1 MSYSDP
7 TKTVADV
14 AASVKRIFGDESG
27 VQLVDND
34 VLVWTNEAQ
43 NVIADSTKVL
53 KAKAVTAMTNGTN
66 TYSLSSISPKILQIE
81 SLLVNGR
88 RIGNMSVAQ
97 AEETISQSDPLAEEV
112 GFPGFWYE
120 WAGEI
125 TFWPKPNLDA
135 EILIRYT
142 AAPTVLTAM
151 SDILSLPDDFLPDV
165 INHVLRRAYEM
176 DENESMM
183 NYKRQEFENSM
194 LELTDEE
201 RQAQNMTYETI
212 TIYGDRMY

>member
-1 MSYSDP
+1 
-7 TKTVADV
+7 
-14 AASVKRIFGDESG
+14 
-27 VQLVDND
+27 
-34 VLVWTNEAQ
+34 
-43 NVIADSTKVL
+43 
-53 KAKAVTAMTNGTN
+53 
-66 TYSLSSISPKILQIE
+66 
-81 SLLVNGR
+81 LVNGR

>member
-1 MSYSDP
+1 MSYNNP

-14 AASVKRIFGDESG
+14 ANAVKRLFGDESG

-34 VLVWTNEAQ
+34 IITWTNEAQ
-43 NVIADSTKVL
+43 QAIADSTKVL
-53 KAKAVTAMTNGTN
+53 KAKATTSMVDGTN
-66 TYSLSSISPKILQIE
+66 TYSLTAITPKILQIE

-97 AEETISQSDPLAEEV
+97 AEETISQSDPLAEET
-112 GFPGFWYE
+112 GFPAFWYE

-135 EILIRYT
+135 TILIRYT
-142 AAPTVLTAM
+142 ANPDVVSALG
-151 SDILSLPDDFLPDV
+151 DLLSLPDEFLSDV
-165 INHVLRRAYEM
+165 INFVLRRAYEM

-194 LELTDEE
+194 LDLTDEE
-201 RQAQNMTYETI
+201 RQAQNMTYETL
-212 TIYGDRMY
+212 TVYENRWY

>member
-1 MSYSDP
+1 MSYNDP
-7 TKTVADV
+7 TKTVANV
-14 AASVKRIFGDESG
+14 ANSVKRLFGDESG

-34 VLVWTNEAQ
+34 IITWTNEAQ
-43 NVIADSTKVL
+43 QAIADSTKVL
-53 KAKAVTAMTNGTN
+53 KAKATTSMVAGTN
-66 TYSLSSISPKILQIE
+66 TYSLSAVTPKILQIE

-97 AEETISQSDPLAEEV
+97 AEETISQSDPLAEEE
-112 GFPGFWYE
+112 GFPAFWYE

-125 TFWPKPNLDA
+125 TFWPKPNLNA

-142 AAPTVLTAM
+142 ANPAVVSALT
-151 SDILSLPDDFLPDV
+151 DTLSLPDEFFSDV
-165 INHVLRRAYEM
+165 VNFVLKRAYEM

-194 LELTDEE
+194 MELTDEE
-201 RQAQNMTYETI
+201 RQAQNMTYETL
-212 TIYGDRMY
+212 TVYENRWY

>member
-1 MSYSDP
+1 MSYNDP
-7 TKTVADV
+7 TKTVANV
-14 AASVKRIFGDESG
+14 ANSVKRLFGDESG

-34 VLVWTNEAQ
+34 IITWTNEAQ
-43 NVIADSTKVL
+43 QAIADSTKVL
-53 KAKAVTAMTNGTN
+53 KAKATTSMVAGTN
-66 TYSLSSISPKILQIE
+66 TYSLSAVTPKILQIE

-97 AEETISQSDPLAEEV
+97 AEETISQSDPLAEEE
-112 GFPGFWYE
+112 GFPAFWYE

-125 TFWPKPNLDA
+125 TFWPKPNPNA

-142 AAPTVLTAM
+142 ANPAVVSTLT
-151 SDILSLPDDFLPDV
+151 DTLSLPDEFFSDV
-165 INHVLRRAYEM
+165 VNFVLKRAYEM

-194 LELTDEE
+194 MELTDEE
-201 RQAQNMTYETI
+201 RQAQNMTYETL
-212 TIYGDRMY
+212 TVYENRWY

>member
-1 MSYSDP
+1 MSYNIP

-14 AASVKRIFGDESG
+14 SAAVKRIFGDESG
-27 VQLVDND
+27 VQIVDND
-34 VLVWTNEAQ
+34 IIVWSNEAQ
-43 NVIADSTKVL
+43 QAIADSTKVL
-53 KAKAVTAMTNGTN
+53 KSKATTAMVEGTN
-66 TYSLSSISPKILQIE
+66 TYSLSGISPKILQIE

-97 AEETISQSDPLAEEV
+97 AEETISQSDPLAAEE

-125 TFWPKPNLDA
+125 TFWPRPNLDA

-142 AAPTVLTAM
+142 AMPDTLSTI
-151 SDILSLPDDFLPDV
+151 SDTLSLPDEFFSDV
-165 INHVLRRAYEM
+165 VNYVLRKAYEM

-194 LELTDEE
+194 LDLTDEE
-201 RQAQNMTYETI
+201 RQAQNMTYETL
-212 TIYGDRMY
+212 TVYDTY

>member
-1 MSYSDP
+1 MSYNNP
-7 TKTVADV
+7 TKTVANV
-14 AASVKRIFGDESG
+14 ANSVKRLFGDESG

-34 VLVWTNEAQ
+34 IITWTNEAQ
-43 NVIADSTKVL
+43 QAIADSTKVL
-53 KAKAVTAMTNGTN
+53 KAKATTSMVAGTN
-66 TYSLSSISPKILQIE
+66 TYSLSSITPKILQIE

-97 AEETISQSDPLAEEV
+97 AEETISQSDPLAEEE
-112 GFPGFWYE
+112 GFPAFWYE

-125 TFWPKPNLDA
+125 TFWPKPNLNA

-142 AAPTVLTAM
+142 ANPDVVSALT
-151 SDILSLPDDFLPDV
+151 DLLSLPDEFFSDV
-165 INHVLRRAYEM
+165 VNFVLKRAYEM

-194 LELTDEE
+194 MELTDEE
-201 RQAQNMTYETI
+201 RQAQNMTYETL
-212 TIYGDRMY
+212 TVYENRWY

>member
-1 MSYSDP
+1 
-7 TKTVADV
+7 
-14 AASVKRIFGDESG
+14 
-27 VQLVDND
+27 
-34 VLVWTNEAQ
+34 
-43 NVIADSTKVL
+43 
-53 KAKAVTAMTNGTN
+53 
-66 TYSLSSISPKILQIE
+66 
-81 SLLVNGR
+81 
-88 RIGNMSVAQ
+88 
-97 AEETISQSDPLAEEV
+97 
-112 GFPGFWYE
+112 
-120 WAGEI
+120 
-125 TFWPKPNLDA
+125 
-135 EILIRYT
+135 
-142 AAPTVLTAM
+142 VLTAM

>member
-1 MSYSDP
+1 MSYNDP
-7 TKTVADV
+7 TKTVANV
-14 AASVKRIFGDESG
+14 ANSVKRLFGDESG

-34 VLVWTNEAQ
+34 IITWTNEAQ
-43 NVIADSTKVL
+43 QAIADSTKVL
-53 KAKAVTAMTNGTN
+53 KAKATTSMVAGTN
-66 TYSLSSISPKILQIE
+66 TYSLSAVTPKILQIE

-97 AEETISQSDPLAEEV
+97 AEETISQSDPLAEEE
-112 GFPGFWYE
+112 GFPAFWYE

-125 TFWPKPNLDA
+125 TFWPKPNLNA

-142 AAPTVLTAM
+142 ANPAVVSTLT
-151 SDILSLPDDFLPDV
+151 DTLSLPDEFFSDV
-165 INHVLRRAYEM
+165 VNFVLKRAYEM

-194 LELTDEE
+194 MELTDEE
-201 RQAQNMTYETI
+201 RQAQNMTYETL
-212 TIYGDRMY
+212 TVYENRWY

>member
-53 KAKAVTAMTNGTN
+53 KAKAVTSMVNGTN
-66 TYSLSSISPKILQIE
+66 TYSLSSINPKILQIE

-112 GFPGFWYE
+112 GFPAFWYE
-120 WAGEI
+120 WAGEV

-151 SDILSLPDDFLPDV
+151 NDVLSLPDDFLPDV

-212 TIYGDRMY
+212 TVYSDRLY

>member
-1 MSYSDP
+1 MSYNNP

-14 AASVKRIFGDESG
+14 ANAVKRLFGDESG

-34 VLVWTNEAQ
+34 IITWTNEAQ
-43 NVIADSTKVL
+43 QAIADSTKVL
-53 KAKAVTAMTNGTN
+53 KSKATTSMVNGTN
-66 TYSLSSISPKILQIE
+66 TYSLAAISPKILQIE

-97 AEETISQSDPLAEEV
+97 AEETISTSDPLAEEV
-112 GFPGFWYE
+112 GFPAFWYE
-120 WAGEI
+120 WAGEV

-135 EILIRYT
+135 EITIRYT
-142 AAPTVLTAM
+142 AMPGIVSTLN
-151 SDILSLPDDFLPDV
+151 DLLSLPDEFLSDV
-165 INHVLRRAYEM
+165 INFVLKRAYEM

-194 LELTDEE
+194 LDLTDEE
-201 RQAQNMTYETI
+201 RQAQNMTYETV
-212 TIYGDRMY
+212 TIYDNRWY

>member
-1 MSYSDP
+1 MSYNDP

-14 AASVKRIFGDESG
+14 AAAVKRIFGDESG

-43 NVIADSTKVL
+43 QAIADSTKVL
-53 KAKAVTAMTNGTN
+53 KAKATTAMTSGTA
-66 TYSLSSISPKILQIE
+66 TYSLSAISPKILQIE

-97 AEETISQSDPLAEEV
+97 AEETISQSDPLAEEQ
-112 GFPGFWYE
+112 GFPAFWYE
-120 WAGEI
+120 WAGEV
-125 TFWPKPNLDA
+125 TFWPVPNLNA
-135 EILIRYT
+135 TILIRYT
-142 AAPTVLTAM
+142 ANPAVLTTVN
-151 SDILSLPDDFLPDV
+151 DTLSLPDEFFSDV
-165 INHVLRRAYEM
+165 INYVLQKAYEM

-194 LELTDEE
+194 LDLTDEE
-201 RQAQNMTYETI
+201 RQAQNMTYETL
-212 TIYGDRMY
+212 TIYDTY